1 MEAQERSAVLERL
14 KQNRE
19 KVLEAVSGLSHD
31 ELVFRP
37 AEDQWSVADCL
48 EHINLVETRI
58 YMGIQH
64 ALSQPPE
71 PEKRA
76 EVADKL
82 SKLERAVP
90 DRNFKVAGPAAVMP
104 RREWAAFSELVEQFH
119 GVRGR
124 TLQFAEETVSPLHDH
139 FFPHFIFK
147 DLDCYQWLMMMCLH
161 AERHIGQMG
170 EVKSRYISLR
180 RTGIHA

>member
-1 MEAQERSAVLERL
+1 MEAHERNALLERL
-14 KQNRE
+14 KQNRAR
-19 KVLEAVSGLSHD
+19 VLAAVSGLSHD

-64 ALSQPPE
+64 ALSQPPQ

-82 SKLERAVP
+82 PKLERAVP

-104 RREWAAFSELVEQFH
+104 RREWAAFSELVEQFE
-119 GVRGR
+119 GIRGR
-124 TLQFAEETVSPLHDH
+124 SLQFAEETASPVHDH
-139 FFPHFIFK
+139 FFPHPIFK
-147 DLDCYQWLMMMCLH
+147 EMDCHQWLIMLALH
-161 AERHIGQMG
+161 ADRHIGQME
-170 EVKSRYISLR
+170 EVKARYVSLR
-180 RTGIHA
+180 RTGSHA